1 MKRYLIATIVAF
13 STYSIALADN
23 IGDVLK
29 QVASNNLTLQA
40 LAHDNQAD
48 VLDIKASNSIGGP
61 SVEYSPFFTKGYSGV
76 AESELVVSQEIDF
89 PTKYAARNK
98 QAKMQ
103 NIVGEQLLIKQ
114 RRDILLQAQ
123 LLCID
128 LIRLNQTLSMLH
140 ERLANSETL
149 LQMYQKRM
157 DAGDANALEL
167 NKVKLDCM
175 EVRTLVNEAQGE
187 RTSLL
192 QQLRQLNGGKPIDV
206 IDTVLPEYPQITNF
220 ESYRALAL
228 ASDADVAVAQTALRS
243 ADMNLKL
250 QKNEWLPNISFGYRR
265 NTEHGEGINGFL
277 VGVSFPLYSN
287 SNNVKAA
294 RQRRE
299 SAELQVMQAQNEAE
313 ATLRTNYEQ
322 LQGLQQVID
331 HSDVKLLQE
340 SLTLFAKALQQGEIT
355 ALVYY
360 VEINSIYEKLQRHI
374 DLHCQSVKL
383 LAELHKAEL
392 LLVPVES

>member
-1 MKRYLIATIVAF
+1 MKRYLIATIVAL
-13 STYSIALADN
+13 STYSIALADTV
-23 IGDVLK
+23 GDVLK
-29 QVASNNLTLQA
+29 QVAANNLTLQA
-40 LAHDNQAD
+40 LVHDNQAD

-98 QAKMQ
+98 QAQMQ
-103 NIVGEQLLIKQ
+103 QTVGDKLLAKQ

-128 LIRLNQTLSMLH
+128 LIRLNQTLSMLR

-157 DAGDANALEL
+157 EAGDANALEL

-206 IDTVLPEYPQITNF
+206 TDTVLPDYPQITNF
-220 ESYRALAL
+220 EEYRALAI
-228 ASDADVAVAQTALRS
+228 ASDADVAVAQTALRA

-265 NTEHGEGINGFL
+265 NTEQGEGINGFL

-299 SAELQVMQAQNEAE
+299 SAELQVVQAQNEAE
-313 ATLRTNYEQ
+313 ASLRTNYEQ

-392 LLVPVES
+392 

>member
-1 MKRYLIATIVAF
+1 MKRFLIATIVAF

-40 LAHDNQAD
+40 LVHDNQAD

-228 ASDADVAVAQTALRS
+228 ASDADVAVAQTALRA

-265 NTEHGEGINGFL
+265 NTEQGEGINGFL

-294 RQRRE
+294 RQRRV

-313 ATLRTNYEQ
+313 ASMRTNYEQ

-340 SLTLFAKALQQGEIT
+340 SLTLFAKALQHGEIT

-392 LLVPVES
+392 

>member
-1 MKRYLIATIVAF
+1 MKRFLIATIVAF

-40 LAHDNQAD
+40 LVHDNQAD

-103 NIVGEQLLIKQ
+103 NILGEQLLIKQ

-228 ASDADVAVAQTALRS
+228 ASDADVAVAQTALRA

-265 NTEHGEGINGFL
+265 NTEQGEGINGFL

-313 ATLRTNYEQ
+313 ASMRTNYEQ

-392 LLVPVES
+392 

>member
-1 MKRYLIATIVAF
+1 MKRYLIATIVAL
-13 STYSIALADN
+13 STYSIAIADTV
-23 IGDVLK
+23 GDVLK
-29 QVASNNLTLQA
+29 QVAANNLTLQA
-40 LAHDNQAD
+40 LVHDNQAD

-98 QAKMQ
+98 QAQMQ
-103 NIVGEQLLIKQ
+103 QTVGDKLLAKQ

-128 LIRLNQTLSMLH
+128 LIRLNQTLSMLR

-157 DAGDANALEL
+157 EAGDANALEL

-206 IDTVLPEYPQITNF
+206 TDTVLPDYPQITNF

-228 ASDADVAVAQTALRS
+228 ASDADVAVAQTSLRA

-265 NTEHGEGINGFL
+265 NTEQGEGINGFL

-287 SNNVKAA
+287 SSNVKAA

-299 SAELQVMQAQNEAE
+299 SAELQVVQAQNEAE
-313 ATLRTNYEQ
+313 ASLRTNYEQ
-322 LQGLQQVID
+322 LQGLQQVIN

-383 LAELHKAEL
+383 LAELHKEEL
-392 LLVPVES
+392 

>member
-13 STYSIALADN
+13 STYSIAFADN

-228 ASDADVAVAQTALRS
+228 ASDADVAVAQTALRA

-299 SAELQVMQAQNEAE
+299 SAELQVMQAHNEAE
-313 ATLRTNYEQ
+313 ASMRTNYEQ

-392 LLVPVES
+392 

>member
-13 STYSIALADN
+13 STYSIAFADN

-29 QVASNNLTLQA
+29 QVASNNLTLKA

-228 ASDADVAVAQTALRS
+228 ASDADVAVAQRALRA

-340 SLTLFAKALQQGEIT
+340 SLTLFAKALQHGEIT

-360 VEINSIYEKLQRHI
+360 VEINSIYEKLQQHI

-392 LLVPVES
+392 

>member
-1 MKRYLIATIVAF
+1 MKRYLIATIVAL
-13 STYSIALADN
+13 STYSVALADTV
-23 IGDVLK
+23 GDVLK
-29 QVASNNLTLQA
+29 HVAANNLTLQA
-40 LAHDNQAD
+40 LVHDNQAD

-103 NIVGEQLLIKQ
+103 QTVGDKLLAKQ

-128 LIRLNQTLSMLH
+128 LIRLNQTLSMLR

-157 DAGDANALEL
+157 EAGDANALEL

-206 IDTVLPEYPQITNF
+206 TDTVLPEYPQITNF
-220 ESYRALAL
+220 EEYRALAI
-228 ASDADVAVAQTALRS
+228 ASDADVAVAQTALRA

-265 NTEHGEGINGFL
+265 NTEQGEGINGFL

-287 SNNVKAA
+287 SSNVKAA

-299 SAELQVMQAQNEAE
+299 SAELQVVQAQNEAE
-313 ATLRTNYEQ
+313 ASLRTNYEQ

-392 LLVPVES
+392 

>member
-1 MKRYLIATIVAF
+1 MKRFLIATIVAF
-13 STYSIALADN
+13 STYSIAFADN

-29 QVASNNLTLQA
+29 QVAANNLTLQA

-103 NIVGEQLLIKQ
+103 HTVGEQLLAKQ

-192 QQLRQLNGGKPIDV
+192 QQLKQLNGGKPIDV
-206 IDTVLPEYPQITNF
+206 TDTVLPEYPQITNF
-220 ESYRALAL
+220 ESYRALAI
-228 ASDADVAVAQTALRS
+228 ASDADVAVAQTALRA

-299 SAELQVMQAQNEAE
+299 SAELQVLQAQNEAE
-313 ATLRTNYEQ
+313 ASMRTNYEQ

-340 SLTLFAKALQQGEIT
+340 SLDLFAKALQQGEIT

-392 LLVPVES
+392 

>member
-1 MKRYLIATIVAF
+1 MKRFLIATIVAF

-103 NIVGEQLLIKQ
+103 HTVGEQLLAKQ

-192 QQLRQLNGGKPIDV
+192 QQLKQLNGGKPIDV
-206 IDTVLPEYPQITNF
+206 TDTVLPEYPQITNF
-220 ESYRALAL
+220 ESYRALAI
-228 ASDADVAVAQTALRS
+228 ASDADVAVAQTALRA

-294 RQRRE
+294 RQRKE
-299 SAELQVMQAQNEAE
+299 SAELQVLQAQNEAE
-313 ATLRTNYEQ
+313 ASMRTNYEQ

-340 SLTLFAKALQQGEIT
+340 SLDLFAKALQQGEIT

-392 LLVPVES
+392 

>member
-228 ASDADVAVAQTALRS
+228 ASDADVAVAQTALRA

-299 SAELQVMQAQNEAE
+299 SAELQLMQAQNEAE
-313 ATLRTNYEQ
+313 ASMRTNYEQ

-392 LLVPVES
+392 

>member
-1 MKRYLIATIVAF
+1 MKRYLIATIVAL
-13 STYSIALADN
+13 STYSIALADTV
-23 IGDVLK
+23 GDVLK
-29 QVASNNLTLQA
+29 QVAANNLTLQA
-40 LAHDNQAD
+40 LVHDNQAD

-98 QAKMQ
+98 QAQMQ
-103 NIVGEQLLIKQ
+103 QTVGDKLLAKQ

-128 LIRLNQTLSMLH
+128 LIRLNQTLSMLR

-157 DAGDANALEL
+157 EAGDANALEL

-206 IDTVLPEYPQITNF
+206 TDTVLPDYPQITNF
-220 ESYRALAL
+220 EEYRALAI
-228 ASDADVAVAQTALRS
+228 ASDADVAVAQTALRA

-265 NTEHGEGINGFL
+265 NTEQGEGINGFL

-287 SNNVKAA
+287 SSNVKAA

-299 SAELQVMQAQNEAE
+299 SAELQVVQAQNEAE
-313 ATLRTNYEQ
+313 ASLRTNYEQ

-383 LAELHKAEL
+383 LAELHKEEL
-392 LLVPVES
+392 

>member
-1 MKRYLIATIVAF
+1 MKRFLIATIVAF

-40 LAHDNQAD
+40 LVHDNQAD

-103 NIVGEQLLIKQ
+103 NILGEQLLIKQ

-228 ASDADVAVAQTALRS
+228 ASDADVAVAQTALRA

-265 NTEHGEGINGFL
+265 NTEQGEGINGFL

-313 ATLRTNYEQ
+313 ASMRTNYEQ
-322 LQGLQQVID
+322 WQGLQQVID

-392 LLVPVES
+392 

>member
-1 MKRYLIATIVAF
+1 MKRYLIATIVAL
-13 STYSIALADN
+13 STYSVALADTV
-23 IGDVLK
+23 GDVLK
-29 QVASNNLTLQA
+29 QVAANNLTLQA
-40 LAHDNQAD
+40 LVHDNQAD

-61 SVEYSPFFTKGYSGV
+61 SVEYSPFFSKGYSGV

-98 QAKMQ
+98 QAQMQ
-103 NIVGEQLLIKQ
+103 QTVGDKLLAKQ

-128 LIRLNQTLSMLH
+128 LIRLNQTLSMLR

-157 DAGDANALEL
+157 EAGDANALEL

-206 IDTVLPEYPQITNF
+206 TDTVLPDYPQITNF

-228 ASDADVAVAQTALRS
+228 ASDADVAVAQTSLRA

-265 NTEHGEGINGFL
+265 NTEQGEGINGFL

-299 SAELQVMQAQNEAE
+299 SAELQVVQAQNEAE
-313 ATLRTNYEQ
+313 ASLRTNYEQ

-392 LLVPVES
+392 

>member
-13 STYSIALADN
+13 STYSIALADTV
-23 IGDVLK
+23 GDVLK
-29 QVASNNLTLQA
+29 QVAANNLTLQA
-40 LAHDNQAD
+40 LVHDNQAD

-228 ASDADVAVAQTALRS
+228 ASDADVAVAQTALRA

-265 NTEHGEGINGFL
+265 NTEQGEGINGFL

-340 SLTLFAKALQQGEIT
+340 SLKLFAKAFQQGEIT

-392 LLVPVES
+392 

>member
-1 MKRYLIATIVAF
+1 MKRYLIATIVAL
-13 STYSIALADN
+13 STYSIALADTV
-23 IGDVLK
+23 GDVLK
-29 QVASNNLTLQA
+29 QVEANNLTLQA

-98 QAKMQ
+98 QAQMQ
-103 NIVGEQLLIKQ
+103 QTVGDKLLAKQ

-128 LIRLNQTLSMLH
+128 LIRLNQTLSMLR

-157 DAGDANALEL
+157 EAGDANALEL

-206 IDTVLPEYPQITNF
+206 TDTVLPDYPQITNF

-228 ASDADVAVAQTALRS
+228 ASDADVAVAQTSLRA

-299 SAELQVMQAQNEAE
+299 SAELQVVQAQNEAE
-313 ATLRTNYEQ
+313 ASLRTNYEQ

-340 SLTLFAKALQQGEIT
+340 SLDLFAKALQQGEIT

-383 LAELHKAEL
+383 LAELHKEEL
-392 LLVPVES
+392 

>member
-29 QVASNNLTLQA
+29 QVASNNLTIQA

-228 ASDADVAVAQTALRS
+228 ASDADVAVAQTALRA
-243 ADMNLKL
+243 ADINLKL

-265 NTEHGEGINGFL
+265 NTEQGEGINGFL

-392 LLVPVES
+392 

>member
-48 VLDIKASNSIGGP
+48 VLDIKASNSIGVP

-228 ASDADVAVAQTALRS
+228 ASDADVAVAQTALRA

-265 NTEHGEGINGFL
+265 NTEQGEGINGFL

-313 ATLRTNYEQ
+313 ASMRTNYEQ

-392 LLVPVES
+392 

>member
-29 QVASNNLTLQA
+29 QVAANNLTIQA
-40 LAHDNQAD
+40 LVHDNQAD

-103 NIVGEQLLIKQ
+103 NILGEQLLIKQ

-228 ASDADVAVAQTALRS
+228 ASDADVAVAQTALRA

-265 NTEHGEGINGFL
+265 NTEQGEGINGFL

-313 ATLRTNYEQ
+313 ASMRTNYEQ

-340 SLTLFAKALQQGEIT
+340 SLTLFAKALQHGEIT

-392 LLVPVES
+392 

>member
-13 STYSIALADN
+13 STYSIAFADN

-29 QVASNNLTLQA
+29 QVAANNLTLQA

-103 NIVGEQLLIKQ
+103 HTVGEQLLAKQ

-128 LIRLNQTLSMLH
+128 IIRLNQTLSMLH

-192 QQLRQLNGGKPIDV
+192 QQLKQLNGGKPIDV
-206 IDTVLPEYPQITNF
+206 TDTVLPEYPQITNF

-228 ASDADVAVAQTALRS
+228 ASDADVAVAQTSLRA

-299 SAELQVMQAQNEAE
+299 SAQLQVVQAQNEAE
-313 ATLRTNYEQ
+313 ASMRTNYEQ

-340 SLTLFAKALQQGEIT
+340 SLDLFAKALQQGEIT

-392 LLVPVES
+392 

>member
-29 QVASNNLTLQA
+29 QVASNNLTIQA

-228 ASDADVAVAQTALRS
+228 ASDADVAVAQTALRA

-392 LLVPVES
+392 

>member
-13 STYSIALADN
+13 STYSISLADN

-228 ASDADVAVAQTALRS
+228 ASDADVAVAQTALRA

-299 SAELQVMQAQNEAE
+299 SAELQLMQAQNEAE
-313 ATLRTNYEQ
+313 ASMRTNYEQ

-392 LLVPVES
+392 

>member
-1 MKRYLIATIVAF
+1 MAF
-13 STYSIALADN
+13 STYSIAFADN

-29 QVASNNLTLQA
+29 QVAANNLTLQA

-103 NIVGEQLLIKQ
+103 HTVGEQLLAKQ

-128 LIRLNQTLSMLH
+128 IIRLNQTLSMLH

-192 QQLRQLNGGKPIDV
+192 QQLKQLNGGKPIDV
-206 IDTVLPEYPQITNF
+206 TDTVLPEYPQITNF

-228 ASDADVAVAQTALRS
+228 ASDADVAVAQTSLRA

-299 SAELQVMQAQNEAE
+299 SAQLQVVQAQNEAE
-313 ATLRTNYEQ
+313 ASMRTNYEQ

-340 SLTLFAKALQQGEIT
+340 SLDLFAKALQQGEIT

-392 LLVPVES
+392 

>member
-13 STYSIALADN
+13 STYSIALADTV
-23 IGDVLK
+23 GDVLK
-29 QVASNNLTLQA
+29 QVASNNLTLKA

-206 IDTVLPEYPQITNF
+206 TDTVLPEYPQITNF

-265 NTEHGEGINGFL
+265 NTEQGEGINGFL

-313 ATLRTNYEQ
+313 ASMRTNYEQ

-340 SLTLFAKALQQGEIT
+340 SLTLFAKALQHGEIT

-360 VEINSIYEKLQRHI
+360 VEINSIYEKLQQHI

-392 LLVPVES
+392 

>member
-40 LAHDNQAD
+40 LVHDNQAD

-228 ASDADVAVAQTALRS
+228 ASDADVAVAQKALRA

-265 NTEHGEGINGFL
+265 NTEQGEGINGFL

-313 ATLRTNYEQ
+313 ASMRTNYEQ

-392 LLVPVES
+392 

>member
-13 STYSIALADN
+13 STYSIAFADN

-228 ASDADVAVAQTALRS
+228 ASDADVAVAQTALRA

-322 LQGLQQVID
+322 LHGLQQVID

-392 LLVPVES
+392 

>member
-1 MKRYLIATIVAF
+1 MKRYLIATIVAL
-13 STYSIALADN
+13 STYSIAIADTV
-23 IGDVLK
+23 GDVLK
-29 QVASNNLTLQA
+29 QVAANNLTLQA
-40 LAHDNQAD
+40 LVHDNQAD

-98 QAKMQ
+98 QAQMQ
-103 NIVGEQLLIKQ
+103 QTVGDKLLAKQ

-128 LIRLNQTLSMLH
+128 LIRLNQTLSMLR

-157 DAGDANALEL
+157 EAGDANALEL

-206 IDTVLPEYPQITNF
+206 TDTVLPDYPQITNF
-220 ESYRALAL
+220 EEYRALAL
-228 ASDADVAVAQTALRS
+228 ASDADVAVAQTSLRA

-265 NTEHGEGINGFL
+265 NTEQGEGINGFL

-287 SNNVKAA
+287 SSNVKAA

-299 SAELQVMQAQNEAE
+299 SAELQVVQAQNEAE
-313 ATLRTNYEQ
+313 ASLRTNYEQ

-392 LLVPVES
+392 

>member
-40 LAHDNQAD
+40 LVHDNQAD

-228 ASDADVAVAQTALRS
+228 ASDADVAVAQTALRA

-265 NTEHGEGINGFL
+265 NTEQGEGINGFL
-277 VGVSFPLYSN
+277 VGVSFSLYSN

-313 ATLRTNYEQ
+313 ASMRTNYEQ

-340 SLTLFAKALQQGEIT
+340 SLTLFAKALQHGEIT

-392 LLVPVES
+392 

>member
-13 STYSIALADN
+13 STYSIALADTV
-23 IGDVLK
+23 GDVLK

-228 ASDADVAVAQTALRS
+228 ASDADVAVAQTALRA

-265 NTEHGEGINGFL
+265 NTEQGEGINGFL

-313 ATLRTNYEQ
+313 ASMRTNYEQ

-331 HSDVKLLQE
+331 HTDVKLLQE
-340 SLTLFAKALQQGEIT
+340 SLTLFAKALQHGEIT

-392 LLVPVES
+392 

>member
-1 MKRYLIATIVAF
+1 MAF
-13 STYSIALADN
+13 STYSIAFADN

-29 QVASNNLTLQA
+29 QVAANNLTLQA

-103 NIVGEQLLIKQ
+103 HTVGEQLLAKQ

-128 LIRLNQTLSMLH
+128 IIRLNQTLSMLH

-192 QQLRQLNGGKPIDV
+192 QQLKQLNGGKPIDV
-206 IDTVLPEYPQITNF
+206 TDTVLPEYPQITNF

-228 ASDADVAVAQTALRS
+228 ASDADVAVAQTSLRA

-294 RQRRE
+294 RQRKE
-299 SAELQVMQAQNEAE
+299 SAELQVVQAQNEAE
-313 ATLRTNYEQ
+313 ASMRTNYEQ

-340 SLTLFAKALQQGEIT
+340 SLDLFAKALQQGEIT

-392 LLVPVES
+392 

>member
-1 MKRYLIATIVAF
+1 MKRYLIATIVAL
-13 STYSIALADN
+13 STYSIALADTV
-23 IGDVLK
+23 GDVLK
-29 QVASNNLTLQA
+29 LVAANNLTLQA
-40 LAHDNQAD
+40 LVHDNQAD

-103 NIVGEQLLIKQ
+103 QTVGDKLLAKQ

-128 LIRLNQTLSMLH
+128 LIRLNQTLSMLR

-157 DAGDANALEL
+157 EAGDANALEL

-175 EVRTLVNEAQGE
+175 EVHTLVSEAQGE

-206 IDTVLPEYPQITNF
+206 TDTVLPDYPQITNF
-220 ESYRALAL
+220 ETYRALAL
-228 ASDADVAVAQTALRS
+228 ASDADVAVAQTALRA

-265 NTEHGEGINGFL
+265 NTEQGEGINGFL

-287 SNNVKAA
+287 SSNVKAA

-299 SAELQVMQAQNEAE
+299 SAELQVVQAQNEAE
-313 ATLRTNYEQ
+313 ASLRTNYEQ

-392 LLVPVES
+392 

>member
-13 STYSIALADN
+13 STYSIAFADN

-29 QVASNNLTLQA
+29 QVAVNNLTLQA

-103 NIVGEQLLIKQ
+103 HTVGEQLLAKQ

-192 QQLRQLNGGKPIDV
+192 QQLKQLNGSKPIDV
-206 IDTVLPEYPQITNF
+206 TDTVLPEYPQITNF

-228 ASDADVAVAQTALRS
+228 ASDADVAVAQTALRA

-299 SAELQVMQAQNEAE
+299 SAELQVLQAQNEAE
-313 ATLRTNYEQ
+313 ASMRTNYEQ

-340 SLTLFAKALQQGEIT
+340 SLDLFAKALQQGEIT

-392 LLVPVES
+392 

>member
-13 STYSIALADN
+13 STYSISLADN

-228 ASDADVAVAQTALRS
+228 ASDADVAVAQTALRA

-331 HSDVKLLQE
+331 HNDVKLLQE

-392 LLVPVES
+392 

>member
-13 STYSIALADN
+13 STYSVALADTV
-23 IGDVLK
+23 GDVLK

-228 ASDADVAVAQTALRS
+228 ASDADVAVAQTALRA

-392 LLVPVES
+392 

>member
-13 STYSIALADN
+13 STYSIAFADN

-29 QVASNNLTLQA
+29 QVAVNNLTLQA
-40 LAHDNQAD
+40 LAHNNQAD

-103 NIVGEQLLIKQ
+103 HTVGEQLLAKQ

-192 QQLRQLNGGKPIDV
+192 QQLKQLNGGKPIDV
-206 IDTVLPEYPQITNF
+206 TDTVLPEYPQITNF

-228 ASDADVAVAQTALRS
+228 ASDADVAVAQTALRA

-299 SAELQVMQAQNEAE
+299 SAELQVLQAQNEAE
-313 ATLRTNYEQ
+313 ASMRTNYEQ

-340 SLTLFAKALQQGEIT
+340 SLDLFAKALQQGEIT

-392 LLVPVES
+392 

>member
-29 QVASNNLTLQA
+29 QVAVNNLTLQA

-103 NIVGEQLLIKQ
+103 HTVGEQLLAKQ

-192 QQLRQLNGGKPIDV
+192 QQLKQLNGGKPIDV
-206 IDTVLPEYPQITNF
+206 TDTVLPEYPQITNF
-220 ESYRALAL
+220 ESYRALAI
-228 ASDADVAVAQTALRS
+228 ASDADVAVAQTALRA

-299 SAELQVMQAQNEAE
+299 SAELQVLQAQNEAE
-313 ATLRTNYEQ
+313 ASMRTNYEQ

-340 SLTLFAKALQQGEIT
+340 SLDLFAKALQQGEIT

-392 LLVPVES
+392 